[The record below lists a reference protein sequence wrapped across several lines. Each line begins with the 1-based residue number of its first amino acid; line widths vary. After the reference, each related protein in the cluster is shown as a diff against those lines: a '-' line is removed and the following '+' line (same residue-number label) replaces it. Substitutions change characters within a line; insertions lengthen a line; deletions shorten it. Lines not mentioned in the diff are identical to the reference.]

1 MVASLI
7 TPLGL
12 LGYLYGVTGV
22 TGVVSISP
30 SRHVSEKKKE
40 KNGSRD
46 TKTEKKSIEEK

>member
-30 SRHVSEKKKE
+30 SRHVSGEKKRE
-40 KNGSRD
+40 KWKQRHKD
-46 TKTEKKSIEEK
+46 RKKIH